1 MIAKLLRLALNQ
13 RFASVLLAAALV
25 GLGVWA
31 FTQLSI
37 EAYPDISDT
46 QVVVITLYPG
56 HAAEEMEQQVSVPIE
71 RALNSVPNVIA
82 RRSRTIFGLSVV
94 ELTFEY
100 GTNDYFARQVV
111 LEKLRDANL
120 PDGVTPT
127 LGPLSTPIGELYRYT
142 LEAKDTPG
150 GRGPRSGF
158 DSQQLRE
165 IEDWIVEPRLLQVP
179 GVTDITPFGGTIK
192 QYQIEVD
199 PVALSKYGLSI
210 KDIAQAVDSNNQN
223 AGGALLDNKQQ
234 GLVVRGVGLIQSI
247 ADVENVVVSASGG
260 VPVFVHDVGRVR
272 IGPAPRTGIF
282 AVDDRPDHVEGIV
295 LMRRGE
301 NPTEVLK
308 GVHDAVDELNAQSL
322 PPGVRIVP
330 IYDRTDLVN
339 NTLRTVSHTLL
350 EGLVIVIAVLF
361 LFLGSVRA
369 AILTAITIPL
379 SLLFAFVCMH
389 VSGIPANLLSLG
401 AIDFGIIVDG
411 TLVMVEHI
419 VHALSK
425 RGAARDSGGA
435 ALQGRPRE
443 TTLDII
449 RDAALDVERPIFF
462 SLLIIVSAY
471 IPLFTLERVEL
482 RLFTPMAFTVC
493 YALVG
498 SMLLALT
505 LIPVLATY
513 LFRRAPKAWEN
524 PVLSWLSGRYERGLH
539 WSIAY
544 PWRVVSIAAVVVAA
558 AGVLSTRLGS
568 EFLPQLDEGVLWIRA
583 NFPAGISLEKSAEL
597 ASTIRTLVKQSPEV
611 RTVTSQTGR
620 NDDGTDPYG
629 PNRNEFF
636 VALTPYDTWAPGKR
650 KADLVEELNAR
661 LKRNVPGAFFSFT
674 QPIIDNVT
682 EAVTGSPADL
692 AVIITGPDLAEL
704 RKLGTETLAV
714 LRLVPGAADT
724 GIEQEEDQAQLRLRI
739 DRQAVARYGINVRDV
754 QDVIELAI
762 GGRTVSTFFEGERRF
777 DITVRY
783 VPEARTDPST
793 IGAILVA
800 TRDGGRVPLSQL
812 AGIEVVNGA
821 SIIARRENRRQIS
834 VRTNIRGRDQ
844 GGFVE
849 DAQQRFAAAVKL
861 PDGYRVDWGGQF
873 ENLSRA
879 RRRLA
884 FILPITIA
892 VIFVLLFFT
901 FGNVGQAGLV
911 LLNVPF
917 SLVGGIVA
925 LYLRGVNLSVSAAV
939 GFISLFGVAVMSGVL
954 VVSEITTRRADR
966 RVAVRDAVVQGS
978 LAQMRPVLMMIVVA
992 MLGMVPAARAT
1003 GVGSDVQRPL
1013 ATVVVGGL
1021 LSTLV
1026 LTLFALPAL
1035 YWLAAGRLEDDSR

>member
-1 MIAKLLRLALNQ
+1 MTAKLLRLALNQ
-13 RFASVLLAAALV
+13 RFLSVVLGV
-25 GLGVWA
+25 GLVALGIWA
-31 FTQLSI
+31 FMQLSV

-46 QVVVITLYPG
+46 QVVVITVYPG
-56 HAAEEMEQQVSVPIE
+56 HAAEEIEQQVSVPIE

-111 LEKLRDANL
+111 LEKLRDATL
-120 PDGVTPT
+120 PDGVTPS

-142 LEAKDTPG
+142 LE
-150 GRGPRSGF
+150 GRDY

-165 IEDWIVEPRLLQVP
+165 IEDWIVEPRLLQVA
-179 GVTDITPFGGTIK
+179 GVTNITPFGGTIK

-199 PVALSKYGLSI
+199 PVALGRFGLSI

-223 AGGALLDNKQQ
+223 AGGALLDNRQQ

-247 ADVENVVVSASGG
+247 ADIENVVVSASGG
-260 VPVFVHDVGRVR
+260 VPVFVRDVGRVH
-272 IGPAPRTGIF
+272 IGPAPRSGIF
-282 AVDDRPDHVEGIV
+282 AADTRTDHVEGIV

-301 NPTEVLK
+301 NPSQVLK
-308 GVHDAVDELNAQSL
+308 GVHETIEELNSSVL
-322 PPGVRIVP
+322 PPGVTIVP
-330 IYDRTDLVN
+330 IYDRTDLVE
-339 NTLRTVSHTLL
+339 NTLRTVTHTLV
-350 EGLVIVIAVLF
+350 EGLVIVIAVLI
-361 LFLGSVRA
+361 LFLGSARA

-389 VSGIPANLLSLG
+389 FSGIPANLLSLG

-419 VHALSK
+419 VRALSH
-425 RGAARDSGGA
+425 RQPRPGEGA
-435 ALQGRPRE
+435 
-443 TTLDII
+443 LDVI
-449 RDAALDVERPIFF
+449 RDAAFEVERPIFF

-471 IPLFTLERVEL
+471 IPLFTLERVER

-493 YALVG
+493 YALIG
-498 SMLLALT
+498 SMLIALT

-513 LFRRAPKAWEN
+513 LFRRTTKTWEN
-524 PVLSWLSGRYERGLH
+524 PVLTWLAARYERALA
-539 WSIAY
+539 WSIAF
-544 PWRVVSIAAVVVAA
+544 PMRVVALAVAVVAA
-558 AGVLSTRLGS
+558 AGLLSLRLGS

-583 NFPAGISLEKSAEL
+583 NFPAGISLEKSADL
-597 ASTIRTLVKQSPEV
+597 ASTIRSLVSQSTEV
-611 RTVTSQTGR
+611 KTVTSQTGR

-636 VALTPYDTWAPGKR
+636 VALTPYDTWRHGKR
-650 KADLVEELNAR
+650 KSDLIEELNAR
-661 LKRNVPGAFFSFT
+661 LRNSVPGAFFSFT

-692 AVIITGPDLAEL
+692 AVIATGPDLREL
-704 RKLGTETLAV
+704 RRIGQDTLAI
-714 LRLVPGAADT
+714 LQKVPGAADT
-724 GIEQEEDQAQLRLRI
+724 GIEQEEDQAQLRIRI

-783 VPEARTDPST
+783 VPEARTDPSA
-793 IGAILVA
+793 IGTILVA
-800 TRDGGRVPLSQL
+800 TRDSGRIPLSQL
-812 AGIEVVNGA
+812 AQIQVVNGA

-844 GGFVE
+844 GGFVNE
-849 DAQQRFAAAVKL
+849 AQQRFAAAVKL
-861 PDGYRVDWGGQF
+861 PDGYRVEWGGQF
-873 ENLSRA
+873 ENLARA

-884 FILPITIA
+884 FILPITIV
-892 VIFVLLFFT
+892 VIFCLLFFT
-901 FGNVGQAGLV
+901 FGSVSHAGLV

-917 SLVGGIVA
+917 SLVGGILA
-925 LYLRGVNLSVSAAV
+925 LYLRGINLSVSAAV

-954 VVSEITTRRADR
+954 VVSEISARRADR
-966 RVAVRDAVVQGS
+966 RVSGHDAVVQGS

-992 MLGMVPAARAT
+992 MLGMVPAAVAT

-1026 LTLFALPAL
+1026 LTLLALPAL
-1035 YWLAAGRLEDDSR
+1035 YWLIAVREVSEAS